1 MKSKFAL
8 MLSAGLCLAVL
19 SPAGAGVMG
28 VLEIRGMDN
37 VAGAVLELSQAV
49 GQPVPR
55 EVITMG
61 VNGLLGSPAGVGLEP
76 NGTIRALWM
85 DNDTPAGALVLQ
97 LPVPDD
103 GSAYLSALADS
114 GWTVE
119 SETADGLIHLAAPA
133 GQFSLW
139 PEAFA
144 LKGERTLLAAQAASD
159 VRAAAEAA
167 AELPAILPVEG
178 VAAVQV
184 HPAALVE
191 AYGDRLAAQMQEAF
205 EAVPDEAGDAAAMGR
220 LYIEGYLAVA
230 RQIQSVAEGIGVG
243 DGQLRLHVD
252 MTPVAGSRLARWIAT
267 IESPSPATGAVNLP
281 GAIFS
286 AAAHLGDLS
295 LIREPYFR
303 YMEQLMGI
311 MGREMSADA
320 MTDYMA
326 SLKAYW
332 EQSGSDF
339 GLAVLSPTREA
350 PLRMAEYLSVRNPAA
365 LRGLNARMVGAAND
379 LFQASMAA
387 APSQP
392 VRFELVA
399 GEPRE
404 YREIPIDRLIY
415 RLTAGPELSEIWP
428 EGRTL
433 ELVLEQAWLP
443 DAVLVGI
450 GGSDITDQLVD
461 RALDGTATPVSDLDA
476 WKAFFPRPDAGLLEM
491 AHASVFDGLRE
502 YLGLLDAVTGDE
514 GASFI
519 PAGRGP
525 LSWLSYRSPT
535 GVRARMRF
543 GLDDLGAIAQKARE
557 AQQRAASAQQ
567 AQMEQFQRELEE
579 EGYDFQEL
587 DEAETGDGNL
597 DVEEDDDWGMEEDDE
612 WGMEEDEDEA
622 EGNLFTPAE
631 TIEEPV
637 PMETIED

>member
-1 MKSKFAL
+1 MKSKLAL

-49 GQPVPR
+49 GEPVPK
-55 EVITMG
+55 EIITMG

-76 NGTIRALWM
+76 NGTIRALWL
-85 DNDTPAGALVLQ
+85 DNDTPAGALALQ

-114 GWTVE
+114 GWSSD

-139 PEAFA
+139 PEAYA
-144 LKGERTLLAAQAASD
+144 LKGERTLLAAQTAGD

-167 AELPAILPVEG
+167 AGLPAILPVEG
-178 VAAVQV
+178 VAAVQI

-191 AYGDRLAAQMQEAF
+191 AYGDRLAAQMEEAF
-205 EAVPDEAGDAAAMGR
+205 DAVPDEAGDTAAMGR
-220 LYIEGYLAVA
+220 LYIKGYLAVA
-230 RQIQSVAEGIGVG
+230 RQIQSFAEGIGVG
-243 DGQLRLHVD
+243 DGHLSLHVD
-252 MTPVAGSRLARWIAT
+252 MTPVAGSRLARWVAT
-267 IESPSPATGAVNLP
+267 IESPSPATGVVNLP

-295 LIREPYFR
+295 LIQDPYFR
-303 YMEQLMGI
+303 YMEQLLGLMSPQ
-311 MGREMSADA
+311 MSADA
-320 MTDYMA
+320 MTDYVE
-326 SLKAYW
+326 SLKTYW

-339 GLAVLSPTREA
+339 GLAVLTPTREA
-350 PLRMAEYLSVRNPAA
+350 PLRMAEYLSVRNPVA

-379 LFQASMAA
+379 LIQASMAA

-392 VRFELVA
+392 FTFELVA

-415 RLTAGPELSEIWP
+415 RLTAGPDMAEIWP

-450 GGSDITDQLVD
+450 GDSGITDQLVD

-476 WKAFFPRPDAGLLEM
+476 WKAFFPRPEPGLLEM

-502 YLGLLDAVTGDE
+502 YLGLLDSVTAAE
-514 GASFI
+514 MAQAI
-519 PAGRGP
+519 PAGRGN
-525 LSWLSYRSPT
+525 LSWLSYRSPA
-535 GVRARMRF
+535 GIRARMRF
-543 GLDDLGAIAQKARE
+543 GLDDLGAITRKVQE
-557 AQQRAASAQQ
+557 AQERGRAAAQ

-587 DEAETGDGNL
+587 DDAEDDDWDDSGD
-597 DVEEDDDWGMEEDDE
+597 DDADDWGMEED
-612 WGMEEDEDEA
+612 EDDAEA
-622 EGNLFTPAE
+622 DLFAPAE
-631 TIEEPV
+631 PIEESA
-637 PMETIED
+637 PMEAVED

>member
-8 MLSAGLCLAVL
+8 MLSACLCLAVL
-19 SPAGAGVMG
+19 SPAGAGVLG

-114 GWTVE
+114 GWSSD
-119 SETADGLIHLAAPA
+119 SETTDGLIHLAAPA

-139 PEAFA
+139 TEAYA
-144 LKGERTLLAAQAASD
+144 LKGERTLLAAQTARD

-167 AELPAILPVEG
+167 AALPAILPVEG

-220 LYIEGYLAVA
+220 LYVEGYLAVG
-230 RQIQSVAEGIGVG
+230 RQIQSFAEGIGVG
-243 DGQLRLHVD
+243 DGHLLLHVD
-252 MTPVAGSRLARWIAT
+252 MTPVAGSRLARWVAT
-267 IESPSPATGAVNLP
+267 IESPSPATGVANLP

-303 YMEQLMGI
+303 YMEQLLGI
-311 MGREMSADA
+311 MGRQMPADS
-320 MTDYMA
+320 MTDYLE

-332 EQSGSDF
+332 ENSGSDF
-339 GLAVLSPTREA
+339 GLAVLPPTREA

-365 LRGLNARMVGAAND
+365 LRGLNARMIGAANN
-379 LFQASMAA
+379 LFQASMAT

-392 VRFELVA
+392 FTFELVA
-399 GEPRE
+399 GESRE
-404 YREIPIDRLIY
+404 YREIPVDRMTY
-415 RLTAGPELSEIWP
+415 RLTAGPDMAKIWP

-433 ELVLEQAWLP
+433 ELGIEQAWLP
-443 DAVLVGI
+443 DGVLVGI

-461 RALDGTATPVSDLDA
+461 RALDGASAPISDLDA
-476 WKAFFPRPDAGLLEM
+476 WKAFFPRPDAGLAEM
-491 AHASVFDGLRE
+491 AHAAVFDGLRE
-502 YLGLLDAVTGDE
+502 YLGLLDSVTGE
-514 GASFI
+514 EMVQAI
-519 PAGRGP
+519 PAGRGN

-535 GVRARMRF
+535 GIRARMRF

-557 AQQRAASAQQ
+557 AQQRAAAAQQ
-567 AQMEQFQRELEE
+567 AQMEKFQRELEE

-587 DEAETGDGNL
+587 DEAETGDGEM
-597 DVEEDDDWGMEEDDE
+597 DADEADDWGMEEDE
-612 WGMEEDEDEA
+612 EEAEED
-622 EGNLFTPAE
+622 LFAPAE
-631 TIEEPV
+631 TIDEPA
-637 PMETIED
+637 PMEAIED